1 MSKYD
6 ILGKVYDKVTDLYLL
21 ARCLKPLWLSGAE
34 HCERISMQFNSYIFI
49 LLFLPLSVIGYFALN
64 RLNYKIAQVYLLGMS
79 LWFYGYFN
87 LSYLAI
93 MCSSIL
99 FNYLF
104 SKFLGREK
112 ETGKKFVLTVAVLFN
127 IGLIFYFK
135 YYDFFIGS
143 VNAVFHTDFVL
154 KNILLPL
161 GISFFTFQQLSYVI
175 DSYSGHTRG
184 YGFIEYALFVSFF
197 PQLVAGPIVLHNEL
211 VPQFRD
217 TSKKKPDADNLVRG
231 ISLFILGLA
240 KKVLIADT
248 FGRVVSWGYSN
259 IDAATSFDL
268 ILATFS
274 YTFQIYFDFS
284 GYSDMATGI
293 ASLFNFT
300 LPMNFNSPYKGLDIN
315 DFWRR
320 WHMTLTRFLRT
331 YIYFPLGG
339 SRKGKFRTYLN
350 IMVVFLASGI
360 WHGANW
366 TFILWGL
373 LHGLACVID
382 RIIHK
387 AYVKIPKIIRWLIT
401 FLLVDLL
408 WILFRAD
415 SVSQWVLILKK
426 IFTPAGISVTPELYE
441 AAALPEI
448 SYLLGKGPLYHLT
461 TGRPW
466 IFLTAMFLLSL
477 ALCIGFHNNY
487 ERKTSTSVV
496 SMIGISVLFIW
507 CLISLGS
514 VSVFLYFN
522 F

>member
-1 MSKYD
+1 
-6 ILGKVYDKVTDLYLL
+6 
-21 ARCLKPLWLSGAE
+21 
-34 HCERISMQFNSYIFI
+34 MQFNSYIFI
-49 LLFLPLSVIGYFALN
+49 LLFLPLAVIGYFLLA
-64 RLNYKIAQVYLLGMS
+64 RLHYKAAQIFLLSMS

-87 LSYLAI
+87 VGYLAI

-99 FNYLF
+99 FNFLF
-104 SKFLGREK
+104 SKYLGRERAF
-112 ETGKKFVLTVAVLFN
+112 GKKLVLAAAVLFN
-127 IGLIFYFK
+127 LGLIFYFK

-143 VNAVFHTDFVL
+143 INTAFHTDFVL
-154 KNILLPL
+154 KHILLPL
-161 GISFFTFQQLSYVI
+161 GISFFTFQQLSYVV
-175 DSYSGHTRG
+175 DSYSGQTRG
-184 YGFIEYALFVSFF
+184 YGFVEYALFVSFF

-217 TSKKKPDADNLVRG
+217 SGKRRMNADNLVRG

-248 FGRVVSWGYSN
+248 FGKAVSWGYAN
-259 IDAATSFDL
+259 VDAATSLDL
-268 ILATFS
+268 VIATFA

-293 ASLFNFT
+293 ASMFNFT
-300 LPMNFNSPYKGLDIN
+300 LPMNFNSPYKALDIN

-339 SRKGKFRTYLN
+339 SRKGEGRTYFN

-373 LHGLACVID
+373 LHGAACVAD

-387 AYVKIPKIIRWLIT
+387 AYEKIPAVFRWLVT

-415 SVSQWVLILKK
+415 SIEQCGQIIGK
-426 IFTPAGISVTPELYE
+426 IFSFTGRGISEGMYE
-441 AAALPEI
+441 AVALPEV
-448 SYLLGKGPLYHLT
+448 T
-461 TGRPW
+461 W
-466 IFLTAMFLLSL
+466 LLSL
-477 ALCIGFHNNY
+477 NTPARLSAGKPWLFIAVLFLIGLAICLCFRNNY
-487 ERKTSTSVV
+487 ERKTSASVF
-496 SMIGISVLFIW
+496 SMAGIALLFVW

>member
-1 MSKYD
+1 
-6 ILGKVYDKVTDLYLL
+6 
-21 ARCLKPLWLSGAE
+21 
-34 HCERISMQFNSYIFI
+34 MQFNSYIFI
-49 LLFLPLSVIGYFALN
+49 LLFLPLSVIGYFILN
-64 RLNYKIAQVYLLGMS
+64 RVHSKAAQLFLLGMS

-99 FNYLF
+99 FNFLF
-104 SKFLGREK
+104 SKYLGK
-112 ETGKKFVLTVAVLFN
+112 EGTFGRKIVLAAAVLFN

-135 YYDFFIGS
+135 YYDFFIS
-143 VNAVFHTDFVL
+143 SINTVFHTDFVL

-175 DSYSGHTRG
+175 DSYYGQTRG
-184 YGFIEYALFVSFF
+184 YDFIEYALFVSYF

-217 TSKKKPDADNLVRG
+217 ASKRKLNPDNLVRG
-231 ISLFILGLA
+231 ISLFTLGLA

-248 FGRVVSWGYSN
+248 FGKAVTWGYAN
-259 IDAATSFDL
+259 IDTATSLDL
-268 ILATFS
+268 IIATFA

-293 ASLFNFT
+293 AAMFNFS

-339 SRKGKFRTYLN
+339 SRRGTCRTYLN
-350 IMVVFLASGI
+350 IMVVFLVSGI

-366 TFILWGL
+366 TFILWGV
-373 LHGLACVID
+373 LHGVACVID

-387 AYVKIPKIIRWLIT
+387 TFVKIPKAIRWLIT
-401 FLLVDLL
+401 FLLVDVL

-415 SVSQWVLILKK
+415 SITQSIQIIKK
-426 IFTPAGISVTPELYE
+426 IFAFDGMKISEGLYE
-441 AAALPEI
+441 AVSLTEI
-448 SYLLGKGPLYHLT
+448 SYLLEKGIFRT
-461 TGRPW
+461 ISSGRPW
-466 IFLTAMFLLSL
+466 LFIAALFLVGLM
-477 ALCIGFHNNY
+477 LCLCFRNNY
-487 ERKTSTSVV
+487 ERKTSQSVL
-496 SMIGISVLFIW
+496 SMIGIAFLFMW
-507 CLISLGS
+507 CLVSLGS